1 MENFEISSDLSIT
14 GTKLMVD
21 GKERTKKEKIVG
33 ISFYASSPTKDS
45 EYDSGWVDLSITTVD
60 EKDNVVTE
68 SFRKS
73 EYMSKKVPMGQ
84 VLKDYLTNNGTDQIV
99 RYIGHEV
106 SKEKEEIAD
115 KIIETSEEKKIQCP
129 TKEVLLNRTIDS
141 LTDKAK
147 DIGIELKKDTE
158 DTEE

>member
-14 GTKLMVD
+14 GTKLVID

-33 ISFYASSPTKDS
+33 ITFYASSPTKDS

-60 EKDNVVTE
+60 DKDNVVTE

-73 EYMSKKVPMGQ
+73 EYMAKKIPMGQ
-84 VLKDYLTNNGTDQIV
+84 VIKDYLTANGTDQVV
-99 RYIGHEV
+99 RYLGHETD
-106 SKEKEEIAD
+106 KEKEVIVD
-115 KIIETSEEKKIQCP
+115 KIVAVSEEKKIPCP
-129 TKEVLLNRTIDS
+129 TKEVLLNRTVDS

-147 DIGIELKKDTE
+147 DIGVELEPKKDTKE
-158 DTEE
+158 